1 MIELKLYYLP
11 GACSLAI
18 HIILEW
24 IGEPYEALAVTREQ
38 TKSPEYL
45 KMNPAGAVPALAIG
59 GRVFTQNSA
68 IQKYLIEKFPQAN
81 LGPDPTPEGNYELN
95 HWHGFL
101 GGDLHPGFRPY
112 FAPQRFHPEKSAHPA
127 IRAAAFANLQRLY
140 GIADRHMDGRDH
152 VIASRRTVIDA
163 YLFTFS
169 SWAARGFPNRLGDF
183 PHLKRFV
190 GNMLEDPGVARVLAD
205 EGVSFEP

>member
-1 MIELKLYYLP
+1 MKLYYLP
-11 GACSLAI
+11 GTCSLAI

-24 IGEPYEALAVTREQ
+24 IGEPYEAEAMTREG

-45 KMNPAGAVPALAIG
+45 EANPAGAVPALADG
-59 GRVFTQNSA
+59 GRIFTQNSA
-68 IQKYLIEKFPQAN
+68 IQKYLIEKYPQAN

-101 GGDLHPGFRPY
+101 GGDLHPAFRPY
-112 FAPQRFHPEKSAHPA
+112 FAPQRFHPDESAHQA

-140 GIADRHMDGRDH
+140 GIVDRHMDSRDH
-152 VIASRRTVIDA
+152 VIAGRRTVIDA

-190 GNMLEDPGVARVLAD
+190 GDLLEDPGVARALTN

>member
-1 MIELKLYYLP
+1 MKLYYLP
-11 GACSLAI
+11 GTCSLAI

-24 IGEPYEALAVTREQ
+24 IGEPYEAEAMTREG

-45 KMNPAGAVPALAIG
+45 ELNPAGAVPALADG
-59 GRVFTQNSA
+59 GRIFTQNSA
-68 IQKYLIEKFPQAN
+68 IQKYLIEKYPQAN

-101 GGDLHPGFRPY
+101 GGDLHPAFRPY
-112 FAPQRFHPEKSAHPA
+112 FAPQRFHPDESAHQA

-140 GIADRHMDGRDH
+140 GIVDRHMDSRDH
-152 VIASRRTVIDA
+152 VIAGRRTVIDA

-190 GNMLEDPGVARVLAD
+190 GDLLEDPGVARALTN

>member
-1 MIELKLYYLP
+1 MKLYYLP
-11 GACSLAI
+11 GTCSLAI

-24 IGEPYEALAVTREQ
+24 IGEPYEAEAVTREQ

-45 KMNPAGAVPALAIG
+45 KLNPAGAVPALADG
-59 GRVFTQNSA
+59 DRVYTQNSA
-68 IQKYLIEKFPQAN
+68 IQKYLIDKYPRAN
-81 LGPDPTPEGNYELN
+81 LGPDPTREGHYELN

-101 GGDLHPGFRPY
+101 GGDLHPGCRPY
-112 FAPQRFHPEKSAHPA
+112 FVPQRFHPDESAHQA

-140 GIADRHMDGRDH
+140 GIADRHMNGRDH
-152 VIASRRTVIDA
+152 VIADRRTVIDA

-169 SWAARGFPNRLGDF
+169 SWAARAFPNRLGDF
-183 PHLKRFV
+183 PHLNRFV
-190 GNMLEDPGVARVLAD
+190 ANLLEDPGVAKALAD

>member
-1 MIELKLYYLP
+1 MKLYYLP
-11 GACSLAI
+11 GTCSLAI

-24 IGEPYEALAVTREQ
+24 IGEPYETEAMTREGAR
-38 TKSPEYL
+38 SPEYL
-45 KMNPAGAVPALAIG
+45 KLNPAGAVPALADG
-59 GRVFTQNSA
+59 GRIFTQNSA
-68 IQKYLIEKFPQAN
+68 IQKYLIEKHPQAN

-112 FAPQRFHPEKSAHPA
+112 FAPQRFHPDESAHEA

-152 VIASRRTVIDA
+152 AIAGRRTVIDA

-183 PHLKRFV
+183 PHLKRYV
-190 GNMLEDPGVARVLAD
+190 GNLLKDPGVARALAD

>member
-1 MIELKLYYLP
+1 MKLYYLP

-24 IGEPYEALAVTREQ
+24 NGEPYEAVAVTREQ
-38 TKSPEYL
+38 TKTPEYL

-59 GRVFTQNSA
+59 GRVLTQNSA
-68 IQKYLIEKFPQAN
+68 IQKYLIEKYPQAN
-81 LGPDPTPEGNYELN
+81 LGPDPTPESNYELN

-112 FAPQRFHPEKSAHPA
+112 FAPQRFHPDESAHQA
-127 IRAAAFANLQRLY
+127 IRAAAFTNLQRLY

-152 VIASRRTVIDA
+152 VIAGRRTVIDA

-169 SWAARGFPNRLGDF
+169 TWAARGFPNRLGDF

-190 GNMLEDPGVARVLAD
+190 GNMLEDPGVVRVLAD

>member
-1 MIELKLYYLP
+1 MKLYYLP
-11 GACSLAI
+11 GTCSLAI
-18 HIILEW
+18 HIVLEW
-24 IGEPYEALAVTREQ
+24 IGEPYEAVAVTREQ
-38 TKSPEYL
+38 TKTPKYL
-45 KMNPAGAVPALAIG
+45 KMNPAGAVPVLANG
-59 GRVFTQNSA
+59 GRVLTQNSA
-68 IQKYLIEKFPQAN
+68 IQKYLIEQYPQAN
-81 LGPDPTPEGNYELN
+81 LGPDPAPEGNYELN

-112 FAPQRFHPEKSAHPA
+112 FAPQQFHPDESAHTA
-127 IRAAAFANLQRLY
+127 IRAAAFTNLQRLY

-152 VIASRRTVIDA
+152 VIAGRRTVIDA

-190 GNMLEDPGVARVLAD
+190 GNMLADPGVARVLAD
-205 EGVSFEP
+205 EGVSFET

>member
-1 MIELKLYYLP
+1 MKLYYLP

-24 IGEPYEALAVTREQ
+24 IGEPYEAEAVTREQ

-45 KMNPAGAVPALAIG
+45 KLNPAGAVPALVDG
-59 GRVFTQNSA
+59 GSVYTQNSA
-68 IQKYLIEKFPQAN
+68 IQKYLIDKCPWAN
-81 LGPDPTPEGNYELN
+81 LGPDPTPKGHYELN

-101 GGDLHPGFRPY
+101 GGDLHPGCRPY
-112 FAPQRFHPEKSAHPA
+112 FVPQRFHPDESAHQA

-140 GIADRHMDGRDH
+140 GIADRHMNGRDH
-152 VIASRRTVIDA
+152 VIADRRTVIDA

-169 SWAARGFPNRLGDF
+169 SWAARAFPNRLGDF
-183 PHLKRFV
+183 PHLRRFV
-190 GNMLEDPGVARVLAD
+190 ANLLEDPAVARALAD
-205 EGVSFEP
+205 EGVSFEL

>member
-1 MIELKLYYLP
+1 MKLYYLP

-24 IGEPYEALAVTREQ
+24 IGEPYEAETVTRER

-45 KMNPAGAVPALAIG
+45 KLNRAGAVPALADG
-59 GRVFTQNSA
+59 GRVYTQNSA
-68 IQKYLIEKFPQAN
+68 IQKYLIDKYPRAN
-81 LGPDPTPEGNYELN
+81 LGPDPTPDGHYELN

-101 GGDLHPGFRPY
+101 GGDLHPGCRPY
-112 FAPQRFHPEKSAHPA
+112 FVPQRFHPDESAHQA

-140 GIADRHMDGRDH
+140 GIADRHMNGRDH
-152 VIASRRTVIDA
+152 VIAGRRTVIDA

-169 SWAARGFPNRLGDF
+169 SWAARAFPNRLGDF

-190 GNMLEDPGVARVLAD
+190 ANLLEDPGVAKALAD

>member
-1 MIELKLYYLP
+1 MKLYYLP

-18 HIILEW
+18 HIVLEW
-24 IGEPYEALAVTREQ
+24 IGEPYEAVAVTREQ
-38 TKSPEYL
+38 TKTPEYL
-45 KMNPAGAVPALAIG
+45 RMNPAGAVPALEIG
-59 GRVFTQNSA
+59 GRVLTQNSA
-68 IQKYLIEKFPQAN
+68 IQKYLIEKYPQAN
-81 LGPDPTPEGNYELN
+81 LGADPTPEGNYELN

-112 FAPQRFHPEKSAHPA
+112 FAPQRFHPDDSAHPA
-127 IRAAAFANLQRLY
+127 IRAAAFANLKRLY
-140 GIADRHMDGRDH
+140 GIADSHMNGRDH
-152 VIASRRTVIDA
+152 VIAGRRTVIDA

-190 GNMLEDPGVARVLAD
+190 RNMLEDPGVVTVMAD

>member
-1 MIELKLYYLP
+1 MKLYYLP

-24 IGEPYEALAVTREQ
+24 IGEPYEAEAVTRER

-45 KMNPAGAVPALAIG
+45 KLNPAGAVPALADG
-59 GRVFTQNSA
+59 GRVYTQNSA
-68 IQKYLIEKFPQAN
+68 IQKYLIEKYPRAN
-81 LGPDPTPEGNYELN
+81 LGPDPTPEGHYELN

-112 FAPQRFHPEKSAHPA
+112 FAPQRFHPDESAHQA

-140 GIADRHMDGRDH
+140 GIADRHMNGRNH
-152 VIASRRTVIDA
+152 VIAGRRTVIDA

-169 SWAARGFPNRLGDF
+169 SWVARAFPNRLGDF
-183 PHLKRFV
+183 PHLNRFV
-190 GNMLEDPGVARVLAD
+190 ANLLEDPGVARALAD
-205 EGVSFEP
+205 EGVSFEL

>member
-1 MIELKLYYLP
+1 MKLYYLP

-24 IGEPYEALAVTREQ
+24 IGEPYQAEAVTRER

-45 KMNPAGAVPALAIG
+45 KLNPAGAVPALAEG

-68 IQKYLIEKFPQAN
+68 IQKYLIDKFPRAN
-81 LGPDPTPEGNYELN
+81 LGPDPTPEGHYELN

-112 FAPQRFHPEKSAHPA
+112 FAPQRFNPDESAHRA
-127 IRAAAFANLQRLY
+127 IRATAFANLQRLY
-140 GIADRHMDGRDH
+140 GIADRHMNDRDH
-152 VIASRRTVIDA
+152 VIAGRRTVIDA

-169 SWAARGFPNRLGDF
+169 SWAARAFPNRLGDF

-190 GNMLEDPGVARVLAD
+190 ANLLEDPGVARALAD
-205 EGVSFEP
+205 EGVSFEL

>member
-1 MIELKLYYLP
+1 MKLYYLP

-24 IGEPYEALAVTREQ
+24 IGEPYEAEAVTRER
-38 TKSPEYL
+38 TKSPKYL
-45 KMNPAGAVPALAIG
+45 KLNPAGAVPALADA
-59 GRVFTQNSA
+59 GRVYTQNSA
-68 IQKYLIEKFPQAN
+68 IQNYLIEKYPRAN
-81 LGPDPTPEGNYELN
+81 LGPDPTPEGHYELN

-112 FAPQRFHPEKSAHPA
+112 FAPQRFHPDESAHQA

-140 GIADRHMDGRDH
+140 GIADRHMNGRNH
-152 VIASRRTVIDA
+152 VIAGRRTVIDA

-169 SWAARGFPNRLGDF
+169 SWAARAFPNRLGDF
-183 PHLKRFV
+183 PHLNRFV
-190 GNMLEDPGVARVLAD
+190 ANLLEDPGVARALAD
-205 EGVSFEP
+205 EGVSFEL

>member
-1 MIELKLYYLP
+1 MKLYYLP

-24 IGEPYEALAVTREQ
+24 IGEPYETEAMTREA

-45 KMNPAGAVPALAIG
+45 KMNPAGTVPALADG
-59 GRVFTQNSA
+59 ARVLTQNSA
-68 IQKYLIEKFPQAN
+68 IQKYLIEKYPQAN
-81 LGPDPTPEGNYELN
+81 LGPDPTPQGTYELN

-112 FAPQRFHPEKSAHPA
+112 IGPQRFHPDEATHHG

-140 GIADRHMDGRDH
+140 GIADDRMNGRDH
-152 VIASRRTVIDA
+152 VIAGRRTVIDA
-163 YLFTFS
+163 YLFTLS
-169 SWAARGFPNRLGDF
+169 SWAARAFPNRLGDF

-190 GNMLEDPGVARVLAD
+190 RTLLQDPGVSSVLSD
-205 EGVSFEP
+205 EGVSFEL

>member
-1 MIELKLYYLP
+1 MKLYYLP

-24 IGEPYEALAVTREQ
+24 IGEPYQVEAVTRER

-45 KMNPAGAVPALAIG
+45 KLNPAGAVPALAEG

-68 IQKYLIEKFPQAN
+68 IQKYLIERFPKAN
-81 LGPDPTPEGNYELN
+81 LGPDPTPEGHYELN

-101 GGDLHPGFRPY
+101 GGDLHPAFRPY
-112 FAPQRFHPEKSAHPA
+112 FAPQRFHPEESAHQA

-140 GIADRHMDGRDH
+140 GIADRHMNGRDH
-152 VIASRRTVIDA
+152 VIAGRRTVIDA

-169 SWAARGFPNRLGDF
+169 SWAARAFPNRLGDF
-183 PHLKRFV
+183 PNLKRFV
-190 GNMLEDPGVARVLAD
+190 ANLLEDPGVARALAD
-205 EGVSFEP
+205 EGVSFEL

>member
-1 MIELKLYYLP
+1 MKLYYLP

-24 IGEPYEALAVTREQ
+24 IGEPYEAEAVTREQ

-45 KMNPAGAVPALAIG
+45 KLNPAGAVPALVDG
-59 GRVFTQNSA
+59 GSVYTQNSA
-68 IQKYLIEKFPQAN
+68 IQKYLIDKCPWAN
-81 LGPDPTPEGNYELN
+81 LGPDPTPQGHYELN

-101 GGDLHPGFRPY
+101 GGDLHPGCRPY
-112 FAPQRFHPEKSAHPA
+112 FVPQRFHPDESAHQA

-140 GIADRHMDGRDH
+140 GIADRHMNGRDH
-152 VIASRRTVIDA
+152 VIAGRRTVIDA

-169 SWAARGFPNRLGDF
+169 SWAARAFPNRLGDF
-183 PHLKRFV
+183 PHLNRFV
-190 GNMLEDPGVARVLAD
+190 ANLLEDPGVAKALAD
-205 EGVSFEP
+205 EGVSFEL

>member
-1 MIELKLYYLP
+1 MKLYYLP

-24 IGEPYEALAVTREQ
+24 IGEPYEAEAVTRER

-45 KMNPAGAVPALAIG
+45 KLNRAGAVPALADG
-59 GRVFTQNSA
+59 DRVYTQNSA
-68 IQKYLIEKFPQAN
+68 IQKYLIDKYPRAN
-81 LGPDPTPEGNYELN
+81 LGPDPTPQGHYELN

-101 GGDLHPGFRPY
+101 GGDLHPAFRPY
-112 FAPQRFHPEKSAHPA
+112 FAPQRFHPDESAHQA

-140 GIADRHMDGRDH
+140 GIADRHMNGRDH
-152 VIASRRTVIDA
+152 VISGRRTVIDA

-169 SWAARGFPNRLGDF
+169 SWAARAFPNRLGDF

-190 GNMLEDPGVARVLAD
+190 ANLLEDPGVARALAD

>member
-1 MIELKLYYLP
+1 MKLYYLP

-24 IGEPYEALAVTREQ
+24 IGEPYEAEAMTREN
-38 TKSPEYL
+38 TKSSEYL
-45 KMNPAGAVPALAIG
+45 RLNPAGAVPALAHG
-59 GRVFTQNSA
+59 GRILTQNSA
-68 IQKYLIEKFPQAN
+68 IQKYLIEMHPQAN
-81 LGPDPTPEGNYELN
+81 LGPDPSPEGHYELD

-112 FAPQRFHPEKSAHPA
+112 FAPQRFHSDESAHRG

-140 GIADRHMDGRDH
+140 GMADRHMNGRDH
-152 VIASRRTVIDA
+152 VIAGRRTVIDA

-169 SWAARGFPNRLGDF
+169 SWAARAFPDRLGDF

-190 GNMLEDPGVARVLAD
+190 GAMLKDRGVSRVLND

>member
-1 MIELKLYYLP
+1 MKLYYLP

-18 HIILEW
+18 HIVLEW
-24 IGEPYEALAVTREQ
+24 IGEPYEAVAVTREQ
-38 TKSPEYL
+38 TKTPEYL
-45 KMNPAGAVPALAIG
+45 KMNPAGAVPALEIG
-59 GRVFTQNSA
+59 GRVLTQNSA
-68 IQKYLIEKFPQAN
+68 IQKYLIEKYPQAN

-112 FAPQRFHPEKSAHPA
+112 IAPQRFHPDDSAHPA

-140 GIADRHMDGRDH
+140 GIADSHMDSRDH
-152 VIASRRTVIDA
+152 VIAGRRTVIDA

-190 GNMLEDPGVARVLAD
+190 GNMLKDPDVAGVLAD
-205 EGVSFEP
+205 EDVSFEP

>member
-1 MIELKLYYLP
+1 MKLYYLP

-24 IGEPYEALAVTREQ
+24 IGEPYEAEEVTRERTQ
-38 TKSPEYL
+38 SPEYL
-45 KMNPAGAVPALAIG
+45 KLNPAGAVPALADG

-68 IQKYLIEKFPQAN
+68 IQKYLIDKYPRAN
-81 LGPDPTPEGNYELN
+81 LGPDPTPQGHYELN

-101 GGDLHPGFRPY
+101 GGDLHPGCRPY
-112 FAPQRFHPEKSAHPA
+112 FVPQRFHPDESAHQA

-140 GIADRHMDGRDH
+140 GIADRHMNGRDH
-152 VIASRRTVIDA
+152 VIAGRRTVIDA

-169 SWAARGFPNRLGDF
+169 SWAARAFPKRLGDF

-190 GNMLEDPGVARVLAD
+190 ADLLEDPGVARALTD

>member
-1 MIELKLYYLP
+1 MKLYYLP

-24 IGEPYEALAVTREQ
+24 IGEPYEAEAVTREQ

-45 KMNPAGAVPALAIG
+45 KLNPAGAVPALVDG
-59 GRVFTQNSA
+59 GSVYTQNSA
-68 IQKYLIEKFPQAN
+68 IQKYLIDKYPWAN
-81 LGPDPTPEGNYELN
+81 LGPYPTPEGHYELN
-95 HWHGFL
+95 HWHAFL

-112 FAPQRFHPEKSAHPA
+112 FAPQRFHPGESTHQG
-127 IRAAAFANLQRLY
+127 IRTAAFANLQLLY
-140 GIADRHMDGRDH
+140 GIADRHMNGRDH
-152 VIASRRTVIDA
+152 VIAGRRTVIDA

-169 SWAARGFPNRLGDF
+169 SWAARAFPNRLGDF
-183 PHLKRFV
+183 PHLMRFV
-190 GNMLEDPGVARVLAD
+190 ANLLEDPGVAKALAD

>member
-1 MIELKLYYLP
+1 MNLYYLP

-24 IGEPYEALAVTREQ
+24 IGEPYEAEAVTREQ

-45 KMNPAGAVPALAIG
+45 KLNPAGAVPALVDG
-59 GRVFTQNSA
+59 SSVYTQNSA
-68 IQKYLIEKFPQAN
+68 IQKYLIDKYPRSN
-81 LGPDPTPEGNYELN
+81 LGPDPTPDGHYELN

-112 FAPQRFHPEKSAHPA
+112 FAPQRFHPDESAHQA

-140 GIADRHMDGRDH
+140 GIADRHMNGRDH
-152 VIASRRTVIDA
+152 VVAGRRTVIDA

-169 SWAARGFPNRLGDF
+169 SWAARAFPNRLGDF

-190 GNMLEDPGVARVLAD
+190 GNLLEDPGVVRALAY

>member
-1 MIELKLYYLP
+1 MKLYYLP

-24 IGEPYEALAVTREQ
+24 TSEPYEAEAVTRER

-45 KMNPAGAVPALAIG
+45 KLNPAGAVPALADG
-59 GRVFTQNSA
+59 GRVYTQNSA
-68 IQKYLIEKFPQAN
+68 IQKYLIDKYPRAN
-81 LGPDPTPEGNYELN
+81 LGPDPTPQGHYELN

-101 GGDLHPGFRPY
+101 GGDLHPGCRPY
-112 FAPQRFHPEKSAHPA
+112 FAPQRFHPDESAHQA
-127 IRAAAFANLQRLY
+127 IRATAFANLQRLY
-140 GIADRHMDGRDH
+140 GIADRHMNGRDH
-152 VIASRRTVIDA
+152 VIAGRRTVIDA

-169 SWAARGFPNRLGDF
+169 SWAARAFPNRLGDF

-190 GNMLEDPGVARVLAD
+190 GNLLEDPGVATALAD